1 MRMKPLALSAAITAS
16 AVTAFGFAAAQ
27 EKTSPPPATPQHE
40 TMEHHEAMGESAGK
54 TQTLT
59 GELLDLACYVG
70 HEAKGEKHKS
80 CAQACISGGAP
91 MGLLTADGKVYLLV
105 ENHELKKPYEDLKT
119 KAAEQ
124 VKVTGTVQE
133 RGGLPAIVLDRK
145 SVV

>member
-1 MRMKPLALSAAITAS
+1 MRMKPLALSAAIAAS
-16 AVTAFGFAAAQ
+16 AVTAFGFAAAKDQ
-27 EKTSPPPATPQHE
+27 EKTSESPAMHQHE
-40 TMEHHEAMGESAGK
+40 TMGESAGK

-91 MGLLTADGKVYLLV
+91 MGLLTSDGHVYLLV
-105 ENHELKKPYEDLKT
+105 ENHELKKPYEELKT

-133 RGGLPAIVLDRK
+133 RGGLPAIVVTAVAK
-145 SVV
+145 PS

>member
-1 MRMKPLALSAAITAS
+1 M
-16 AVTAFGFAAAQ
+16 Q
-27 EKTSPPPATPQHE
+27 QHE
-40 TMEHHEAMGESAGK
+40 TMAENAAGK

-70 HEAKGEKHKS
+70 HEAKGDKHKS

-91 MGLLTADGKVYLLV
+91 MGLLTSDGHVYLLV
-105 ENHELKKPYEDLKT
+105 ENHELKKPYEELKT

-133 RGGLPAIVLDRK
+133 RGGLPAIVVTAVAK
-145 SVV
+145 PS